1 MRIHREQ
8 TNSHQRLVNY
18 EPLVVYGKWKKSGGP
33 SEGTGPPSTPGLP
46 ADTDP
51 PDTG

>member
-1 MRIHREQ
+1 MRMQREQ
-8 TNSHQRLVNY
+8 SNPHQRLVNH
-18 EPLVVYGKWKKSGGP
+18 EPLVVYGKEKKRDGP

-46 ADTDP
+46 ADTGP